1 MTIDEQRPSADKQ
14 SQSHRPKTRGRRGS
28 AVARATATRRCY
40 NDAAL
45 ATLVRELRTRRRVRI
60 RED

>member
-1 MTIDEQRPSADKQ
+1 MIDDQRPSADKQ
-14 SQSHRPKTRGRRGS
+14 SQSQRPKTRGSRGS
-28 AVARATATRRCY
+28 DVARATATRRCS

-60 RED
+60 RVD